1 LNKNPKILSYEDGK
15 SIVVKFDN
23 KVLKN
28 VIYLQKLDCGGDF
41 SRNAPIVFVDP
52 RIPKKWRISTSLH
65 ETCEKYLK
73 EKYDMDEEGEG
84 HDLTEKIEK
93 RWFSNH
99 FIEKYEEYDN
109 FLEKLVN
116 GKGIEKK

>member
-1 LNKNPKILSYEDGK
+1 MNKIPRVLSYEDGK
-15 SIVVKFDN
+15 FITVKFDG

-28 VIYLQKLDCGGDF
+28 VISLTKLDCGGDF

-52 RIPKKWRISTSLH
+52 RIPEKWRISTSLH

-73 EKYDMDEEGEG
+73 EEYGMSEDGEG
-84 HDLTEKIEK
+84 HDLTEKIERK
-93 RWFSNH
+93 WFSNH
-99 FIEKYEEYDN
+99 FVEKYEEYDA

-116 GKGIEKK
+116 GKNEK